1 MNKYSSVQPGW
12 KQRKALPHKIRKA
25 LILLC
30 LLMLA
35 YLAGVWHLAG
45 IYGQEIAATRMDL
58 AKVTEAVGA
67 WEDSVARYEGVIE
80 KCQG

>member
-12 KQRKALPHKIRKA
+12 KQRKELPHKIRKA

-30 LLMLA
+30 LMVLA
-35 YLAGVWHLAG
+35 YMAGVWHLAG
-45 IYGQEIAATRMDL
+45 IYGHEVEAIQTNVESLEI
-58 AKVTEAVGA
+58 VIEA

-80 KCQG
+80 KCQQ